1 MSAHV
6 INYAKNRGFYED
18 FSAVIHRI
26 VQEVLKFNSVKTHS
40 IEYRAKEIAS
50 FERKS
55 NKKND
60 DGSNKYKNPL
70 REITD
75 LAACRI
81 IVFTTNDVQYVCELI
96 KSTFDI
102 KQEFDLGEIRS
113 DTADFGYKSVH
124 FLVSLDEK
132 RCRLDDFKKFTGF
145 ICEIQVR
152 TILQH
157 AWAEMEHDIQ
167 YKGAQDVPKQL
178 KRKFR
183 ALAGLIEIADREFT
197 AIQEEDNKLKQAIH
211 NSVSNDINAH
221 ALVAIETE
229 YIESS
234 GKSKHISAPIKAL
247 NRVRELIADEKYDE
261 ALKAFDENI
270 KQTPKA
276 HTQYLGRAKLK
287 FLLGNTSGALRD
299 IEKAR
304 ELKPDDKALDQIIK
318 QISDGI
324 SINYSEDLNE
334 ATKEFQLGME
344 YMKNGKGEIA
354 FVCFQKA
361 IDGGYNYAIASFC
374 LAASCAVILDHVGTR
389 IYLSRLKKLSG
400 TPMEINITALESIA
414 AAIANDEELYI
425 NSIESLKRLREN
437 SSIYRYDASYMQNV
451 ENGIINKRE
460 APTEKIQ
467 KIFSI
472 LQNP

>member
-1 MSAHV
+1 MSAHALS
-6 INYAKNRGFYED
+6 YAKNRTFYED

-26 VQEVLKFNSVKTHS
+26 AQEVLKFNCIKTHS
-40 IEYRAKEIAS
+40 IEYRAKDVAS

-55 NKKND
+55 NKKNE

-70 REITD
+70 LEITD

-81 IVFTTNDVQYVCELI
+81 IVFTTNDVKYVCDLI
-96 KSTFDI
+96 KTTFDI
-102 KQEFDLGEIRS
+102 KQEYDLGEIRS
-113 DTADFGYKSVH
+113 ETADFGYKSVH
-124 FLVSLDEK
+124 FLVSLDKE
-132 RCRLDDFKKFTGF
+132 RCRLNDFKKFTGF

-167 YKGAQDVPKQL
+167 YKGVHDVPKQL
-178 KRKFR
+178 KHKFR

-229 YIESS
+229 YTGSS
-234 GKSKHISAPIKAL
+234 GSSKNISAPIKAL
-247 NRVRELIADEKYDE
+247 NRVRELIANGKYDE
-261 ALKAFDENI
+261 AIKAFDENI

-276 HTQYLGRAKLK
+276 HTQYLGRAKIK
-287 FLLGNTSGALRD
+287 FLLGDTSGALRD
-299 IEKAR
+299 IGYAR
-304 ELKPDDKALDQIIK
+304 ELKPDDKALDQITK
-318 QISDGI
+318 QISDGV
-324 SINYSEDLNE
+324 SINFNEDIKN
-334 ATKEFQLGME
+334 ATKEFQSGMD

-374 LAASCAVILDHVGTR
+374 LAASCAVLLDHVGTR
-389 IYLSRLKKLSG
+389 IYLSRLRKLSG
-400 TPMEINITALESIA
+400 TPMEINMGLTSIRC
-414 AAIANDEELYI
+414 DFYTLTHFRRV
-425 NSIESLKRLREN
+425 LKRLL
-437 SSIYRYDASYMQNV
+437 A
-451 ENGIINKRE
+451 GLWLKRHSHSFR
-460 APTEKIQ
+460 KR
-467 KIFSI
+467 
-472 LQNP
+472 